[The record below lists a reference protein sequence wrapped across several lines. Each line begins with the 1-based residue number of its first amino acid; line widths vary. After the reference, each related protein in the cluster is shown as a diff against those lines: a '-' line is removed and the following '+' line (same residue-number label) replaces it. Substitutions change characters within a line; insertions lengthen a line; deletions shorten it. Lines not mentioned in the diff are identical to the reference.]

1 MVEGAMVALEES
13 RSKAEKAFRDVLATG
28 RPQSLIRN
36 PVSGEILQILNYQDW
51 NNKQNFG
58 VAGFSDDFVD
68 PHELMQPG
76 PNTIINHDGFMRP
89 VFFNLDDFQSCLGL
103 DRVGVIEAGERW
115 SIPEKAPLRRMQAA
129 AWRTAKRIW
138 GADGGPPRSLS
149 WQEITNKLNAD
160 RIRGDTLLS
169 ASTVERMFK
178 GK

>member
-1 MVEGAMVALEES
+1 MVALEES

-89 VFFNLDDFQSCLGL
+89 VFFDLAVC
-103 DRVGVIEAGERW
+103 
-115 SIPEKAPLRRMQAA
+115 
-129 AWRTAKRIW
+129 
-138 GADGGPPRSLS
+138 
-149 WQEITNKLNAD
+149 
-160 RIRGDTLLS
+160 
-169 ASTVERMFK
+169 
-178 GK
+178 